1 MQQVKRTIVR
11 TSLPDQRRTL
21 VSELDII
28 TTSGESLVITK
39 NNCKI
44 KLNSQ
49 LGDSIIV
56 KVLNGALII
65 PDFGR
70 IDEEWDEIILEKGA
84 CVDFRFVE
92 GNWYILSSDGLKT
105 V

>member
-1 MQQVKRTIVR
+1 MQVKRTIVR

-21 VSELDII
+21 VTDLDVF
-28 TTSGESLVITK
+28 TTNGETLVIAK

-65 PDFGR
+65 PDLGR

>member
-1 MQQVKRTIVR
+1 MQVKRTIVR

-21 VSELDII
+21 VTDLEVF
-28 TTSGESLVITK
+28 TTNGETLVIAK

-49 LGDSIIV
+49 LGDSIII

-70 IDEEWDEIILEKGA
+70 IDEDWDEIVLEK
-84 CVDFRFVE
+84 VLVL
-92 GNWYILSSDGLKT
+92 ILGSLKEIGT
-105 V
+105 FFLQMD

>member
-21 VSELDII
+21 VTDLDVF
-28 TTSGESLVITK
+28 TTNGETLVIAK

-65 PDFGR
+65 PDLGR

-92 GNWYILSSDGLKT
+92 GNWYILSSDGLKIS
-105 V
+105 

>member
-21 VSELDII
+21 VSDLDII
-28 TTSGESLVITK
+28 TTSEESLVIAK

-65 PDFGR
+65 PDLGR

>member
-11 TSLPDQRRTL
+11 TSLPDLRRTL
-21 VSELDII
+21 VTDLDVF
-28 TTSGESLVITK
+28 TTNGETLVIAK

-65 PDFGR
+65 PDLGR

>member
-1 MQQVKRTIVR
+1 MRQVKRTIVR

-28 TTSGESLVITK
+28 TTSGESLVIAK

>member
-28 TTSGESLVITK
+28 TTSGESLVIAK

-65 PDFGR
+65 PDLGR

>member
-28 TTSGESLVITK
+28 TTSGESLVIAK

-92 GNWYILSSDGLKT
+92 GNWYILSSDGLKIS
-105 V
+105 

>member
-21 VSELDII
+21 VSDLDII
-28 TTSGESLVITK
+28 TTSGESLVIAK

>member
-21 VSELDII
+21 VSDLDII
-28 TTSGESLVITK
+28 TTSGESLVIAK

-65 PDFGR
+65 PDLGR

-105 V
+105 I

>member
-1 MQQVKRTIVR
+1 MQVKRTIVR

-21 VSELDII
+21 VTDLDVF
-28 TTSGESLVITK
+28 TTNGETLVIAK

-65 PDFGR
+65 PDLGR

-92 GNWYILSSDGLKT
+92 GNWYILSSDGLKI

>member
-1 MQQVKRTIVR
+1 MQVKRTIVR

-21 VSELDII
+21 VTDLDVFTTNGETLII
-28 TTSGESLVITK
+28 AK

-49 LGDSIIV
+49 LGDSIII

-70 IDEEWDEIILEKGA
+70 IDEDWDEIVLEKGA

>member
-21 VSELDII
+21 VSDLDII
-28 TTSGESLVITK
+28 TTSGESLVIAK

-65 PDFGR
+65 PDLGR

>member
-21 VSELDII
+21 VTDLDVF
-28 TTSGESLVITK
+28 TTNGETLVIAK

-65 PDFGR
+65 PDLGR

>member
-28 TTSGESLVITK
+28 TTSGESLVIAK

>member
-21 VSELDII
+21 VSDLDII
-28 TTSGESLVITK
+28 TTSGESLVIAK

-65 PDFGR
+65 PDLGR

-92 GNWYILSSDGLKT
+92 GNWYILSSDGLKIS
-105 V
+105 

>member
-28 TTSGESLVITK
+28 TTSGESLVIAK

-49 LGDSIIV
+49 LGDSIVV